1 MLNLCEVEGCD
12 EVAWLAARLNEEEA
26 QEAGGGS
33 YGYYLVRARA
43 RRGVGWLVLLLL
55 SPQAEQRRGSGSLT
69 PSCLSP
75 PPYQIDDDTA
85 EGHRH
90 LHGAEH
96 GAAQQGGPHRGPA
109 AVRLRPVI
117 D

>member
-55 SPQAEQRRGSGSLT
+55 SPQARAEAGGAVSDPLLSL
-69 PSCLSP
+69 P

-85 EGHRH
+85 RGTKPSRGRTRRCSARWTPSRTCS
-90 LHGAEH
+90 GA
-96 GAAQQGGPHRGPA
+96 PPSC
-109 AVRLRPVI
+109 